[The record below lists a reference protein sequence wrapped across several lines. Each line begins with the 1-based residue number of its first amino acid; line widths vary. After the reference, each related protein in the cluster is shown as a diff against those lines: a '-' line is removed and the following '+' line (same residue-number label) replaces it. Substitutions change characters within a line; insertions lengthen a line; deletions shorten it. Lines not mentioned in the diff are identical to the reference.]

1 MSDSASHPYIL
12 ILAGGSG
19 ERFWP
24 LSRATKPKHLLRLL
38 SGKTLLEETM
48 ERLAPMAPPD
58 HIFILTNQ
66 VQAPIIRDL
75 LPAVPEEN
83 IIAEPAKR
91 DTAPAVALGVA
102 LISRKD
108 HQATMVMLPADHIIQ
123 NRDTFLDDLRLAVA
137 AARQNH
143 AIVTLGIPPTW
154 ACPGFGYIE
163 EGEARETPPEFASF
177 PSGKLR
183 DVARFREKPN
193 AELAE
198 TFLSQGN
205 YKWNAGMF
213 VWTVP
218 VILSEF
224 QRQEPRLAD
233 FITQLSGSPDPDAM
247 IAKHFPELPKISVD
261 YAVME
266 RATRVLEV
274 QAGFDWDDVGS
285 WTALTKYLP
294 ADAEANHS
302 NTTVIA
308 QDATHNLVFSEEKL
322 PVALVGVNDLIVV
335 QAKDAIMICSRHDA
349 EAIKAI
355 IPKLPETVR

>member
-1 MSDSASHPYIL
+1 MTDSASHPYIL

-24 LSRATKPKHLLRLL
+24 LSRSTKPKHLLCLL
-38 SGKTLLEETM
+38 SGKTLLEETL
-48 ERLAPMAPPD
+48 ERLEPMAPAD

-66 VQAPIIRDL
+66 VQAPIIREL
-75 LPAVPEEN
+75 LPNVPEAN

-91 DTAPAVALGVA
+91 DTAPAVALGVG
-102 LISRKD
+102 LIARKD

-123 NRDTFLDDLRLAVA
+123 NRETFLDDLRLAVA
-137 AARQNH
+137 AARENH

-163 EGEARETPPEFASF
+163 EGEPRKVPAEFEHL
-177 PSGKLR
+177 PTGKLK

-193 AELAE
+193 QELAE
-198 TFLSQGN
+198 SFLNSGN

-233 FITQLSGSPDPDAM
+233 FITQLSNSQDPESM
-247 IAKHFPELPKISVD
+247 IAEVFPNLPKTSVD

-266 RATRVLEV
+266 RASRVLEV

-294 ADAEANHS
+294 ADADSNHA

-308 QDATHNLVFSEEKL
+308 KDASHNLVFSEEKL
-322 PVALVGVNDLIVV
+322 PVALVGVSDLIVV
-335 QAKDAIMICSRHDA
+335 QAKDAILICSRHDA

-355 IPKLPETVR
+355 IPELPESVR